1 MVCLTLFVQGERR
14 HCFVESISLPRLL
27 SVRLVSEKSGV
38 FFLALICDYPLTRS
52 SPKRSRQ
59 GHVVG
64 T

>member
-38 FFLALICDYPLTRS
+38 FFLALICDY
-52 SPKRSRQ
+52 
-59 GHVVG
+59 
-64 T
+64 